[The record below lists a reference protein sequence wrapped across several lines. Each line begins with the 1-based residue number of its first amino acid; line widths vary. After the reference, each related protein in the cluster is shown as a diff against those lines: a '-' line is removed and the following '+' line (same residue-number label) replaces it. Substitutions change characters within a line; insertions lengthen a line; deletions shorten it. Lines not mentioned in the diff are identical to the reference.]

1 MVSLSRYFIWFF
13 LYCFVMTCIC
23 GVLAALLPQGVGG
36 VLTVVPYLVAMVLI
50 LFRFLKK
57 NKRAPNQTER
67 KKFTLGFTLI
77 FWFYNLAFLVLG
89 VALFS
94 RNDPE
99 IWQNLMLYLQN
110 AQFISIIVIMFLLMA
125 IPLYLL
131 TYWFYGPLAKRMA
144 SQKFGA

>member
-1 MVSLSRYFIWFF
+1 
-13 LYCFVMTCIC
+13 MTCIC

-77 FWFYNLAFLVLG
+77 FWFYNRIQIKSNHHLKNHYKIQYQIN
-89 VALFS
+89 
-94 RNDPE
+94 RP
-99 IWQNLMLYLQN
+99 
-110 AQFISIIVIMFLLMA
+110 QFQKSTDLL
-125 IPLYLL
+125 L
-131 TYWFYGPLAKRMA
+131 
-144 SQKFGA
+144 